1 LERKT
6 TLLRVKNINVHYGVI
21 PALRDF
27 SLTIEEGQIVA
38 LAGANGAGKTTALK
52 AIMGILSQRGGEIIY
67 KDRNITNLSADRR
80 VEMGMAMVPEGRQIF
95 ARLTVRDNMDLG
107 AYHRKDRNGV
117 KRDLDWVYDLFPV
130 LKEREGQIAG
140 TLSGG
145 EQQMLA
151 LGRGLMSHPRLL
163 LLDEPSLGLAPL
175 VVRDIYRV
183 IREINRSGI
192 TMLLVEQNINMAMK
206 VSSYAYILE
215 TGQIR
220 SEGAPHEVMRK
231 ENIMKA
237 YLGE

>member
-52 AIMGILSQRGGEIIY
+52 AIMGILSQRGGEIVY